1 MNEKKIG
8 DFALNSFQNAV
19 DKMLNNLKIDISR
32 MSTKDIKRLISDFR
46 VRLIELEIENEK
58 LQRTQVDLSDSHNHY
73 AQLFDYA
80 PVGYFVLNDN
90 GVIIEANLTFT
101 RMLGIVRMELVGRL
115 LIEYIHPNDLHLFE
129 EFIQGFSK
137 NLFKKNLKVKI
148 NNTFGEYSLVE
159 FQGNVSH
166 NNESG
171 MEICIAVI
179 ESQEPEEITDSIKI
193 LNQQLDDQIA
203 QVIVTNQ
210 DLQKNIKE
218 LAISKKIIL
227 EREARL
233 NSIFNAAIEGIIT
246 IDDCGKIVSINN
258 AVQSIFGYSED
269 ELMGEMAINLLYN
282 NDKHQQS
289 RSLLG
294 EYVLDGKNIVSKVKE
309 IEGKHK
315 DGSLIPIDISVA
327 EFNIGEKSYFT
338 GILRDVSER
347 KIKEQKDKEHLDEL
361 AHVTRLGLMGEM
373 ASGIAHELNQP
384 LTAISSY
391 LKACLMITD
400 STDPGV
406 NILMDT
412 MQKAN
417 HQTLMA
423 GQIIHR
429 MRDFVK
435 SRKMQKAAVDIN
447 FLVDEAM
454 MLCEVEFKQYG
465 IICKKELELVLP
477 SIEVDKIHI
486 EQVLLNLMKNSAEAL
501 SRLPQDIQ
509 RILVVQTYLDNQNQ
523 IEVRIKDNGPG
534 LDENERHKILKPFFT
549 TKESGMGMGLSISR
563 SIIEAHEG
571 FLRFNSKKGKGSTFY
586 FTLPIAA

>member
-1 MNEKKIG
+1 M
-8 DFALNSFQNAV
+8 
-19 DKMLNNLKIDISR
+19 
-32 MSTKDIKRLISDFR
+32 
-46 VRLIELEIENEK
+46 
-58 LQRTQVDLSDSHNHY
+58 
-73 AQLFDYA
+73 
-80 PVGYFVLNDN
+80 
-90 GVIIEANLTFT
+90 
-101 RMLGIVRMELVGRL
+101 
-115 LIEYIHPNDLHLFE
+115 
-129 EFIQGFSK
+129 
-137 NLFKKNLKVKI
+137 
-148 NNTFGEYSLVE
+148 
-159 FQGNVSH
+159 SH

-289 RSLLG
+289 RSLFG

-400 STDPGV
+400 STDPDV

-454 MLCEVEFKQYG
+454 KLCEVEFKQYG